1 MPALAVIPA
10 CLRTPREAELLT
22 RCLVSLHRTA
32 PGTPAIV
39 VDASPA
45 GAGFDAQLDRVCDA
59 LDFERLALPQAETF
73 ARAANAGLAIAE
85 DAGIDAVVLH
95 ADVEL
100 LEPGWLAAL
109 DAAPADI
116 AGGRLTFPD
125 GTLQH
130 CGYLYSQLHAR
141 FEPRMLFGP
150 ADLPASHAAAVCP
163 VGAALTLIRHEALLA
178 LGGFDEGYA
187 LGGEDIDLCL
197 RAFGAGGTCAYV
209 PGTVALHHHLAW
221 MGVPDAERDALR
233 AASAQRLATA
243 HGEDAVRP
251 FALEPG

>member
-10 CLRTPREAELLT
+10 CLRTAQEATLLD
-22 RCLVSLHRTA
+22 RCLASLRRTA
-32 PGTPAIV
+32 PGMPAIV

-45 GAGFDAQLDRVCDA
+45 GAGFEARAARACDA
-59 LDFERLALPQAETF
+59 LGFERLALPRARTF

-85 DAGIDAVVLH
+85 DAGIDAVVVH

-100 LEPGWLAAL
+100 VAPGWLEAL
-109 DAAPADI
+109 DAAPAEI
-116 AGGRLTFPD
+116 AGARLLFPD

-130 CGYLYSQLHAR
+130 CGYLYSQLHGR

-150 ADLPASHAAAVCP
+150 ADLPTSLEPAVCP
-163 VGAALTLIRHEALLA
+163 VGAALTLIRHAALVA

-197 RAFGAGGTCAYV
+197 RAFAAGGTCGYA
-209 PGTVALHHHLAW
+209 PDAVAVHHHLAW
-221 MGVPDAERDALR
+221 MGVPDGERDALR
-233 AASAQRLATA
+233 AASAQRLAAA
-243 HGEDAVRP
+243 HGEPSVRP
-251 FALEPG
+251 FALEAA